1 MYAVIKTGG
10 KQYRV
15 EKDAVLQLEKLPGEA
30 GDSLTFD
37 EVLLLGDGETTK
49 VGSPTLEGA
58 QVMAEVLEQTRGP
71 KIVVFKKKRRKN
83 YRRKNGHRQDLT
95 VVRITDIQAEAAK
108 KKRAS
113 RAKARPKAEPKPEP
127 KPEPAAEAPAES
139 AETGAEE

>member
-37 EVLLLGDGETTK
+37 QVLLLGDGESTK

-58 QVMAEVLEQTRGP
+58 QVTAEVLEQTRGP

-113 RAKARPKAEPKPEP
+113 RAKAKPQAESKAEP
-127 KPEPAAEAPAES
+127 KPEPAAEAPAEN
-139 AETGAEE
+139 AGTGAEE